1 METAQRKLWMKQW
14 EGLRKGRAQMGEGE
28 TQKGRGSVWVGLREG
43 EGLSE
48 DSVEDSRSQ
57 CGISRTGLPGA
68 PTLMVTV
75 LR

>member
-1 METAQRKLWMKQW
+1 MKQW

-28 TQKGRGSVWVGLREG
+28 TQKGRGSGSVGGAQRAQPRG
-43 EGLSE
+43 C
-48 DSVEDSRSQ
+48 VEDSRSW
-57 CGISRTGLPGA
+57 CGSSRIGLPGA

>member
-1 METAQRKLWMKQW
+1 MAK
-14 EGLRKGRAQMGEGE
+14 GE
-28 TQKGRGSVWVGLREG
+28 TQKGRGSGSVGGAQRG
-43 EGLSE
+43 GGLSE
-48 DSVEDSRSQ
+48 DSVEDSQSR